1 MNAYDKLEK
10 LSDEV
15 LSSMTEDEK
24 FKIIE
29 KHAMHRDVTGSGL
42 AGCICPGCMG
52 VMLRPIPISTNPE
65 DYKVKDGEMFNKVE
79 EDMFHQNL
87 IYSKLML
94 DEKFKNGKIPT
105 DNRDIRVVNEL
116 LARVD
121 SALVSRG
128 KARASIKKEDNDS
141 KVIQDMASMLMT
153 LNEARVNVPKQTIP
167 EQLPDNIMEHKF
179 VPGSLTKGADV
190 VIPEEYFDDDEKE
203 HE

>member
-1 MNAYDKLEK
+1 MNEYEKLEK

-52 VMLRPIPISTNPE
+52 VMLRPVSISNNPD
-65 DYKVKDGEMFNKVE
+65 DYVVRDGEMFNKVE

-87 IYSKLML
+87 VYSKLML
-94 DEKFKNGKIPT
+94 DEKFKNGVIPT

-116 LARVD
+116 LTRVD
-121 SALVSRG
+121 TALVSRA
-128 KARASIKKEDNDS
+128 KARASIKKDDEDS
-141 KVIQDMASMLMT
+141 KIVGDMAAMLTT
-153 LNEARVNVPKQTIP
+153 LNEARLNVPQQHIP
-167 EQLPDNIMEHKF
+167 DKLPNKILEHKF
-179 VPGSLTKGADV
+179 VPGSLTKGPDD
-190 VIPEEYFDDDEKE
+190 ITPENYFDNKDEE
-203 HE
+203 